1 MQWTARLLVAASGA
15 ILITLALIYG
25 RAAVTVA
32 SANLP
37 VSALFGIY
45 AVGLLLVG
53 ARLVLGRAGRRTLG
67 FALGLAATPLVI
79 LVVIRMLAIGDV
91 EVSLPMWL
99 LPVAAVASSFLALL
113 FTRRAP
119 LPG

>member
-15 ILITLALIYG
+15 ILISLALIYG
-25 RAAVTVA
+25 RAALTLAQA
-32 SANLP
+32 SLP

-53 ARLVLGRAGRRTLG
+53 VRLVLGRAGRVTLG
-67 FALGLAATPLVI
+67 LALGLAAIPLVT
-79 LVVIRMLAIGDV
+79 LVVIRLLAIGDV

-113 FTRRAP
+113 VTRRAP
-119 LPG
+119 LAG